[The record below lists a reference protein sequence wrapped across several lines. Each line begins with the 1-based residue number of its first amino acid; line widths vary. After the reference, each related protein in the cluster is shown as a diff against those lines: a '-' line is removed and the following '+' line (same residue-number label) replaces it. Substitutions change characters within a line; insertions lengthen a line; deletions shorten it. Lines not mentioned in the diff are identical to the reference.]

1 MKTENLISIERYKDI
16 VSIRIDEKYLE
27 HFYSLFK
34 KRENVG
40 IIDND
45 MKLQFMFTE
54 KSEINIT
61 NLHIVISIDEKRFY
75 AIQELLED
83 YIDSD
88 RTFPLDISL
97 ELLEFSIQ
105 PIEIVDVVFECGN
118 FIEQNQ

>member
-34 KRENVG
+34 KRENVV

-54 KSEINIT
+54 KSEININ